1 MRMKKLI
8 IAFLAICHSMS
19 FYGADELTFEFS
31 DCINGSLKTIMEQQL
46 SNLLTAI
53 NKAESAGS
61 DEINF
66 RGVQFESSET
76 ASQTISM
83 LWNSVH
89 FRTQDD
95 DFYQNCLQH
104 KRGGR
109 ITGYQVRNIYMDM
122 KPVDDSYQEDLS
134 QEFVIDFDA
143 QGRISD
149 VNIAMGKLQYQD
161 LLKAG
166 EQLNDLD
173 RREQIIFFCEQFAN
187 AYHKMDINYMEDIF
201 SDDALII
208 TGRVR
213 QKEKASVVMRNTEV
227 NLPQQKGVEYTVQTK
242 KEYINNLRACFN
254 RQKGQKGGFI
264 NVKFDEYKVVRHP
277 AKPNYYGVTLK
288 QSWSSKGYHDEGIV
302 FLVWNFTNEE
312 RPKIEVRTWQA
323 MNTTEREIFTLNNFR
338 LR

>member
-1 MRMKKLI
+1 MKKILFALLFI
-8 IAFLAICHSMS
+8 NYSVVMN
-19 FYGADELTFEFS
+19 GADEVTFEFS
-31 DCINGSLKTIMEQQL
+31 DGIQGTLKTKMEQQL
-46 SNLLTAI
+46 SSFLTAI
-53 NKAESAGS
+53 NRAESSGRY
-61 DEINF
+61 EINF
-66 RGVQFESSET
+66 AGIQFENSET

-95 DFYQNCLQH
+95 DFYQSCLQH
-104 KRGGR
+104 KRGGKV
-109 ITGYQVRNIYMDM
+109 TGYQVRNIYMDM

-134 QEFVIDFDA
+134 QEFIIEFDA

-161 LLKAG
+161 ILKAG

-213 QKEKASVVMRNTEV
+213 QKEKATVLMKNPEV
-227 NLPQQKGVEYTVQTK
+227 NLPQQNNVEYTVQTK
-242 KEYINNLRACFN
+242 QEYINNLRACFN

-302 FLVWNFTNEE
+302 FLVWNFTDED